1 MYVFGKKMKNN
12 RKLIW
17 PCLVLAVAAACNVQ
31 QQSDGKDERPNI
43 VVILCDD
50 LGYADVGFNGS
61 KDIVTPEMDKLASG
75 GMIFSSAYV
84 AHPFCGPSRAGLMTG
99 RYPHKFG
106 SQFNLVPNSRE
117 RGFTGILLGETFIS
131 NVLQDAGYHTGLVGK
146 WHLGDYDGYRPN
158 DRGFDDFYGF
168 LGGGHDYFPER
179 FKPKYQKQ
187 LKAGNKIIFD
197 YLKPLVHNN
206 EEVDETEYITD
217 ALSREAVRFVKDAS
231 NREDP
236 FFLYLAY
243 NAPHSPLEA
252 KEEDMAMFGHIKD
265 EKRRTYAGMVYAV
278 DRGVGK
284 LVEALRETGEL
295 ENTLIVFF
303 SDNGGKLTLGGN
315 NYPLREGK
323 GSTFEGGYRVPMFF
337 HWPDKITPN
346 SNYRHPVSAL
356 DLYPTFAQMA
366 GAAIPQEKN
375 LDGMNILP
383 NILDNENSRP
393 GKTIFAMRHRAGH
406 TDLGI
411 RKDDWKATRNYK
423 KWKLYNITEDIGEQN
438 DLSGEYP
445 ELLDS
450 LVSEGETWSRSH
462 TEPLWFNPENLEK
475 SWVEMEMG
483 KFKNTF
489 SVNRK

>member
-197 YLKPLVHNN
+197 S
-206 EEVDETEYITD
+206 T
-217 ALSREAVRFVKDAS
+217 
-231 NREDP
+231 
-236 FFLYLAY
+236 
-243 NAPHSPLEA
+243 
-252 KEEDMAMFGHIKD
+252 
-265 EKRRTYAGMVYAV
+265 
-278 DRGVGK
+278 
-284 LVEALRETGEL
+284 LR
-295 ENTLIVFF
+295 
-303 SDNGGKLTLGGN
+303 
-315 NYPLREGK
+315 
-323 GSTFEGGYRVPMFF
+323 
-337 HWPDKITPN
+337 
-346 SNYRHPVSAL
+346 
-356 DLYPTFAQMA
+356 
-366 GAAIPQEKN
+366 
-375 LDGMNILP
+375 
-383 NILDNENSRP
+383 
-393 GKTIFAMRHRAGH
+393 
-406 TDLGI
+406 
-411 RKDDWKATRNYK
+411 
-423 KWKLYNITEDIGEQN
+423 
-438 DLSGEYP
+438 
-445 ELLDS
+445 
-450 LVSEGETWSRSH
+450 
-462 TEPLWFNPENLEK
+462 
-475 SWVEMEMG
+475 
-483 KFKNTF
+483 
-489 SVNRK
+489 